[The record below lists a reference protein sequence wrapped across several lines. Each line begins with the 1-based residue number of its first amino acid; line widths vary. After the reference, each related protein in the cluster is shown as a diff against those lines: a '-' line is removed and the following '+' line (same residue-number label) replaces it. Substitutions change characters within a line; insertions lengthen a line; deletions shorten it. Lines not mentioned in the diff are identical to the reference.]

1 MSPEEWHKKQ
11 VIEEESD
18 VLESNL
24 EKWTKYDLY
33 HAVKELEHFFD
44 EIQQTFHMTLKQ
56 SNYAARAR
64 LTFDKI
70 FKYKQ

>member
-1 MSPEEWHKKQ
+1 MSPEEWHKKR

-24 EKWTKYDLY
+24 EKWTKYDIY
-33 HAVKELEHFFD
+33 HAVKELERFFD
-44 EIQQTFHMTLKQ
+44 EIQQTFHLTRKQ